1 MSESANINKQLTRE
15 QIEEAIRYLPF
26 WKRWRFLIR
35 LRRGGITAEL
45 ANDVADALER
55 DADRLER
62 DADRLERGA
71 ERAERLA
78 DRLERGARL
87 AERRAELHHRIA
99 ELRRQRARNQITED
113 EYHRALELA
122 KQELQELKRAK

>member
-55 DADRLER
+55 DAE
-62 DADRLERGA
+62 RLERGA

>member
-26 WKRWRFLIR
+26 WKRWRFLIQ

-55 DADRLER
+55 DAE
-62 DADRLERGA
+62 RLERGA

-87 AERRAELHHRIA
+87 DERRAELHHRIA